1 MTIPVT
7 AKYKIEIVAPGTG
20 KQLSI
25 RLLIPGVRIVAKFEL
40 KRGQKITAAL
50 GQQPRFGI
58 DGEGG
63 SGGSFLVLETDKEQ
77 KLLLAA
83 GGAGSSYNEGF
94 GRGKFGRGLGDEL
107 KIDISGAGYTLA
119 PDDSKFSK
127 IEGTNPKNFEN
138 GLIGGIGNV
147 HRRWVLNR
155 NFRGIYRGIYRNF
168 KWEQRWGTDDG
179 GFGGGSAFYENKRNE
194 NCYGAGGGFTGGHNI
209 GRYNINGGG
218 GGSFSADPEAEFDN
232 HYVEYGYCKIERI
245 DE

>member
-1 MTIPVT
+1 MIIPVT
-7 AKYKIEIVAPGTG
+7 SKYKIEIVAPGTG
-20 KQLSI
+20 KQLFC
-25 RLLIPGVRIVAKFEL
+25 RLLIPGVRIIAKFEL

-83 GGAGSSYNEGF
+83 GGAGTKNGIYHRCSSKNGVYLRCLRF
-94 GRGKFGRGLGDEL
+94 AKGLL
-107 KIDISGAGYTLA
+107 KSDISGAGYTIA

-127 IEGTNPKNFEN
+127 VEGTNPKNFEN

-147 HRRWVLNR
+147 HHRSVLNR
-155 NFRGIYRGIYRNF
+155 NFI
-168 KWEQRWGTDDG
+168 WEQRWGTDDG
-179 GFGGGSAFYENKRNE
+179 GFGGGSAFYENERNE
-194 NCYGAGGGFTGGHNI
+194 NCYGAGGGFTGGI
-209 GRYNINGGG
+209 DGGG
-218 GGSFSADPEAEFDN
+218 GESFSADPRAKFDH